1 MILDEIYLDG
11 LPGNMRKKTFN
22 KEERLCNKRSI
33 QHLFHR
39 GSSFIFYP
47 FRLVFIRKPLSD
59 NDSSSLVEVLISVPK
74 RKIRKASSRNLVKRR
89 MKEAYRHHKA
99 SFHQSLMD
107 AELPP
112 IQLAIQY
119 LPTEI
124 LDFDLISSRL
134 EEALS
139 RVNDEYTK
147 LYLEQDR

>member
-1 MILDEIYLDG
+1 
-11 LPGNMRKKTFN
+11 
-22 KEERLCNKRSI
+22 
-33 QHLFHR
+33 
-39 GSSFIFYP
+39 
-47 FRLVFIRKPLSD
+47 
-59 NDSSSLVEVLISVPK
+59 
-74 RKIRKASSRNLVKRR
+74 